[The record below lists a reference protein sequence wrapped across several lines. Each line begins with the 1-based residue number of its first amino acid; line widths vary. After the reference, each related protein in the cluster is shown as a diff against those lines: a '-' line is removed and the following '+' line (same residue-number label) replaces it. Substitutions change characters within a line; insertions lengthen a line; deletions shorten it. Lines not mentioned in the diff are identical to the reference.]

1 MIVTAKLIR
10 EFDYYL
16 KHQDEFVKKYDGK
29 YIVIKKDEV
38 LGTFDTA
45 TQAVLETS
53 KTHELGTFL
62 VQLVSAGDE
71 AYTATFHSRARF
83 A

>member
-1 MIVTAKLIR
+1 MTAKLIR

-16 KHQDEFVKKYDGK
+16 KHQDEFVKKYYGK
-29 YIVIKKDEV
+29 YIVLKNDEV
-38 LGTFDTA
+38 IGTFDTA
-45 TQAVLETS
+45 TLAVLETS

-62 VQLVSAGDE
+62 VQLVSTGDE

>member
-1 MIVTAKLIR
+1 VIVTAKLIR

-16 KHQDEFVKKYDGK
+16 KHQDEFVEKYDGK
-29 YIVIKKDEV
+29 YIVIKNDKV

-45 TQAVLETS
+45 TLAVLETS

-62 VQLVSAGDE
+62 IQLVSAGIED
-71 AYTATFHSRARF
+71 YTAIFHSRARF